1 MSTIAKLCDLK
12 KFKKSR
18 KMTISSPEWQT
29 PKETSYDLDWANLT
43 VIDLSKFDDI
53 QGRKELVQELGEA
66 VKKDGFW
73 AVVGSGIS
81 EEEINDQFKLGLKFF
96 NDYALDDKLRQLV
109 NFEEGNYFGYKPK
122 DIKTVFGT
130 DVKDNVETLNIAKFT
145 KAGDYEEYFKQKYIQ
160 DYREQLE
167 LVSRRSWEVARKLL
181 VLFALILELDEN
193 YFVQKHL
200 YDEPSDDHLRYMKYH
215 PRSEEDDAKVDNI
228 WARGHTDFGLLTL
241 LYNQLVAGLQIQ
253 LSDGTWKYIK
263 PVRGGIICNI
273 GDTLSFWSGGYFKS
287 TIHRVV
293 RPPPDQINAPR
304 IGSFYFVRPAGLIS
318 IADSPLLRRL
328 GLYKETKPITGTEYV
343 RLRVKNYHD
352 LPNYERKT
360 DATFKHGDFEIRDG
374 F

>member
-1 MSTIAKLCDLK
+1 
-12 KFKKSR
+12 
-18 KMTISSPEWQT
+18 MTISSPEWKT
-29 PKETSYDLDWANLT
+29 PKETSFDLDWANLT
-43 VIDLSKFDDI
+43 VIDLSKFDDV

-73 AVVGSGIS
+73 AAVGTGIS
-81 EEEINDQFKLGLKFF
+81 EEEINDQFKLGSKFF
-96 NDYALDDKLRQLV
+96 SDYELDDKSRQLV

-145 KAGDYEEYFKQKYIQ
+145 KAGDYDEYFKQNYIH

-181 VLFALILELDEN
+181 ILFALILELDEN
-193 YFVQKHL
+193 YFVLKHL

-228 WARGHTDFGLLTL
+228 WARGHTDFGSLTL

-253 LSDGTWKYIK
+253 VGDGSWKYVK
-263 PVRGGIICNI
+263 PVKGGIICNI

-343 RLRVKNYHD
+343 RSRVKNYHD